1 LLYLNS
7 RERGLALNVNE
18 RNQFLAEFCN
28 SAQLGMRFPGSMTP
42 DLMLSL
48 NGTGALMAPLLPC
61 ILNLR

>member
-1 LLYLNS
+1 M
-7 RERGLALNVNE
+7 NVNE

-48 NGTGALMAPLLPC
+48 NGTGVLMDPLLPC